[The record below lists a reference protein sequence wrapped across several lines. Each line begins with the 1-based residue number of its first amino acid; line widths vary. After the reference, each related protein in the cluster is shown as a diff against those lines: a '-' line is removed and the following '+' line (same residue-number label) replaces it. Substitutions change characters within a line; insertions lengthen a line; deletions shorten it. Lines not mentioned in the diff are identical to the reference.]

1 MKTIYLECKMGA
13 AGDMLGAAFLSLFDD
28 PVTVV
33 DELNDIGIKGVT
45 YVLED
50 SIKCGITGKH
60 LRVLING
67 VEELPEEIRHA
78 HNDDTAEHEHS
89 HEHAHNHSHDHSHD
103 HEEKSHDHVHRTM
116 YEIEDIIENMNLPKD
131 IKSDIR
137 EVYEIIAE
145 AESEVHGVPVDKI
158 HFHEVGNMDAIA
170 DITAV
175 CYLIHKLS
183 PDKIVVSPVNVGGG
197 VVKTSHGILPVPAP
211 ATALLLKGIPSY
223 QSETIKSE
231 LCTPTGAALI
241 KYFGDEFSVQPIM
254 AVEKIGYGTGNK
266 DFPQANVIRVIQGET
281 EDDSEQVL
289 ELVCNIDD
297 MTAEEIGFATEMLF
311 DAGAVEVYTVAADMK
326 KNRLGTVLYCICSQD
341 IRDHIIEQI
350 FKYTTTLGIRENI
363 CNRYILTR
371 EVKKIDTPYG
381 EVRKKYAYGYNVS
394 RSKLEYEDLAGIAR
408 RTGKSII
415 DLRKEIE
422 END

>member
-1 MKTIYLECKMGA
+1 MRTIYLECKMGA
-13 AGDMLGAAFLSLFDD
+13 AGDMLGAALLSLFDD
-28 PVTVV
+28 SISVV
-33 DELNDIGIKGVT
+33 QELNDIGIKDIT

-50 SIKCGITGKH
+50 AIRCGIKGKH
-60 LRVLING
+60 LRVLVNG
-67 VEELPEEIRHA
+67 VEELP
-78 HNDDTAEHEHS
+78 DVDLTEHG
-89 HEHAHNHSHDHSHD
+89 HSHDHSH
-103 HEEKSHDHVHRTM
+103 EKGHDDHDHSHRTL
-116 YEIEDIIENMNLPKD
+116 YEIEDIIENMNLAKD

-137 EVYEIIAE
+137 EVYELIAE

-175 CYLIHKLS
+175 CYLMHKLS
-183 PDKIVVSPVNVGGG
+183 PDKIVVSPINVGGG
-197 VVKTSHGILPVPAP
+197 VVKTSHGVLPVPAP
-211 ATALLLKGIPSY
+211 ATALLLRGIPSY
-223 QSETIKSE
+223 ESEMIKSE

-241 KYFGDEFSVQPIM
+241 KYFADEFSVQPIM
-254 AVEKIGYGTGNK
+254 AVDKIGYGTGNK
-266 DFPQANVIRVIQGET
+266 DFSQANLIRAILGET

-289 ELVCNIDD
+289 ELACNIDD

-311 DAGAVEVYTVAADMK
+311 EAGAVEVYTIAADMK
-326 KNRLGTVLYCICSQD
+326 KNRPGTVLYCICNQD
-341 IRDHIIEQI
+341 IREHIIEQI
-350 FKYTTTLGIRENI
+350 FKYTTTLGIRENT

-394 RSKLEYEDLAGIAR
+394 RSKLEYDDLAGIAR

-422 END
+422 DNT

>member
-1 MKTIYLECKMGA
+1 MKTIYFECKMGA
-13 AGDMLGAAFLSLFDD
+13 AGDMLGAALLSLFDD
-28 PVTVV
+28 PLAVV
-33 DELNDIGIKGVT
+33 EELNAIGIKDVT

-60 LRVLING
+60 LRVMVNG
-67 VEELPEEIRHA
+67 VEELPEEVQHT
-78 HNDDTAEHEHS
+78 HNEDMAEHEHS
-89 HEHAHNHSHDHSHD
+89 HEHSHNHSHDH
-103 HEEKSHDHVHRTM
+103 EEAEHHHAHRTM
-116 YEIEDIIENMNLPKD
+116 YEIEDIIENMNLAKD

-137 EVYEIIAE
+137 EVYELIAE

-211 ATALLLKGIPSY
+211 ATALLLKEIPSY

-241 KYFGDEFSVQPIM
+241 KYFADEFSVQPVM

-311 DAGAVEVYTVAADMK
+311 GAGAVEVYTVSADMK
-326 KNRLGTVLYCICSQD
+326 KNRPGTVLYCICSQD
-341 IRDHIIEQI
+341 IRDHILEQI
-350 FKYTTTLGIRENI
+350 FKYTTTLGIRENV

-415 DLRKEIE
+415 ELRKEIE
-422 END
+422 EK